1 MAELLLELMSE
12 EIPARMQAKAAA
24 DLERLV
30 CEELKEARRDYDNA
44 QSFVTPRRLTLA
56 VDGLPA
62 LQPDI
67 SIERK
72 GPKVDA
78 PEQAV
83 QGFLKSAGVTL
94 DQCEQ
99 RELPKGMVWFAVSQ
113 EQGRPTVEV
122 LTALVPAALKK
133 LSWAKS
139 MRWGSGR
146 A

>member
-30 CEELKEARRDYDNA
+30 CEGLKEARLDYDSA
-44 QSFVTPRRLTLA
+44 QSFVTPRRLTLV

-67 SIERK
+67 TVERK

-78 PEQAV
+78 PEKAI
-83 QGFLKSAGVTL
+83 QGFLKSAGATL

-99 RELPKGMVWFAVSQ
+99 RETP
-113 EQGRPTVEV
+113 
-122 LTALVPAALKK
+122 
-133 LSWAKS
+133 
-139 MRWGSGR
+139 
-146 A
+146 